1 MRTSSGRGPDPATTT
16 SDGPRRAP
24 WGVRTWALVIVGVAT
39 ILGFVATLQSYYA
52 YRVRGREADF
62 WEMAAY
68 TLPDWFL
75 WAALT
80 PFVVWLARRVPVTR
94 GRWVRAILFHLCAGT
109 LLAFAELL
117 ASCVLISAVAGLP
130 AGTTSLWDYYIQVI
144 SFFSLPSL
152 LIYGMI
158 LGAGHTYDFYRKY
171 RSAEVRASELQA
183 RLAEARLRTL
193 RWHLRPHFLFNTLHT
208 IGVLTRKRE
217 TERALA
223 MVTGLGDLLRHS
235 LEHGDQEVS
244 LEEELAFVRR
254 YVEVEQVRFGDRLE
268 PRFDV
273 PDDLLGA
280 QVPNLVL
287 QPLVE
292 GAIEDGVAPYRAPC
306 RIHVSARRDGEWLEL
321 RVRDETGCPDAARAG
336 RAGRSDRL
344 EDLGGRLRSFYG
356 DRFRLGA
363 AGGDG
368 TSYTATVRIPW
379 RRVPGASGAVPPAR
393 ATPAPPARALGGR

>member
-1 MRTSSGRGPDPATTT
+1 MKTPERGPEADATAR
-16 SDGPRRAP
+16 DGARRGPWAP
-24 WGVRTWALVIVGVAT
+24 RTWALVILGMATTLGLVAS
-39 ILGFVATLQSYYA
+39 LQSFYA

-62 WEMAAY
+62 WEIAAY

-94 GRWVRAILFHLCAGT
+94 ARWVRALLFHLGAGA

-130 AGTTSLWDYYIQVI
+130 PGTSSLWDYYVQVI
-144 SFFSLPSL
+144 SFWSLPSL
-152 LIYGMI
+152 LIYGAI
-158 LGAGHTYDFYRKY
+158 LAAGHAYDIYRKY
-171 RSAEVRASELQA
+171 RSVELRASELQA
-183 RLAEARLRTL
+183 RLAEARLRSL

-217 TERALA
+217 NDRALA
-223 MVTGLGDLLRHS
+223 LLTGLGDLLRHS
-235 LEHGDQEVS
+235 LEHGEHEVS

-254 YVEVEQVRFGDRLE
+254 YLEVEQVRFGDRLE
-268 PRFDV
+268 PSFEV
-273 PDDLLGA
+273 PPDLLGA
-280 QVPNLVL
+280 RVPTLIL

-292 GAIEDGVAPYRAPC
+292 GAIENGVAPYRAGG
-306 RIHVSARRDGEWLEL
+306 RIRISAGREGEWLEL
-321 RVRDETGCPDAARAG
+321 RVRDEPGCPDASRAG
-336 RAGRSDRL
+336 RAERTGRL
-344 EDLGGRLRSFYG
+344 EELRGRLRTFYG

-363 AGGDG
+363 AEGDG

-379 RRVPGASGAVPPAR
+379 RGGPDPSEPARPAR
-393 ATPAPPARALGGR
+393 ATAASAARAAGGR